1 MKIEVRQGVLAR
13 KLDKG
18 LNDVG
23 FIPLSAGT
31 YESAGPIENGYLP
44 IQVNEERVVFIP
56 LDKLS
61 EYVQQDLVVLSPAGM
76 D

>member
-23 FIPLSAGT
+23 FIPLNAGT
-31 YESAGPIENGYLP
+31 YETAGPVENGYLP
-44 IQVNEERVVFIP
+44 VQVSDGKVVHIP
-56 LDKLS
+56 LDKLN
-61 EYVQQDLVVLSPAGM
+61 EYVKQDLVVLPPVEM

>member
-23 FIPLSAGT
+23 FIPLNAGT

-44 IQVNEERVVFIP
+44 VQVSEDRVVFLP